1 MPIVNLFFYV
11 VKRIRTNQIF
21 DVPIKKNFNS
31 TEEFLELFTGTLSL
45 HYLKGRKFEDVF
57 SERSRNKYYS
67 DGSRQTCWDIQNHD
81 GIHFASHKESNKV
94 IIA

>member
-45 HYLKGRKFEDVF
+45 HYLKVESLRTYFQKGGGR
-57 SERSRNKYYS
+57 RINP
-67 DGSRQTCWDIQNHD
+67 N
-81 GIHFASHKESNKV
+81 
-94 IIA
+94 